1 MDQLRGYLYEL
12 RIALPIQNTLTTT
25 LPYYTEINEF
35 LETLPHAAK
44 TSNPLFHC
52 LRLHR
57 LEDGVTIYRPP
68 FRRSFYFF
76 ALFVSAKNIKIK
88 YDDKVVINP
97 ESYMVCHSPGLVYS
111 FSHDASLEG
120 YIVYFKPECFSFFR
134 PDFHSEFPFFHP
146 LHTNLYTMDQNAAH
160 KLAPHFEEV
169 LKAYEKNP
177 NNLHMEARTR
187 LLSLFYHL
195 KEFVAEWSAG
205 NRFITPQQM
214 LLSRYI
220 QLVNNHYID
229 KRTVKE
235 YADLL
240 AVTPNHLSQTV
251 KSLAGKNA
259 LSFILERVLA
269 ESKSLI
275 LYTNFDISEIAYQ
288 LNFSDPANFGKF
300 FRKATGMSPS
310 EFRKKAAK

>member
-1 MDQLRGYLYEL
+1 M
-12 RIALPIQNTLTTT
+12 ITA
-25 LPYYTEINEF
+25 LPYYNEINEF
-35 LETLPHAAK
+35 LETLPHAGK
-44 TSNPLFHC
+44 TSNPLFYC
-52 LRLHR
+52 LRLHQ
-57 LEDGVTIYRPP
+57 LEEGVTIYRPP

-76 ALFVSAKNIKIK
+76 ALFVNAKNIQIK
-88 YDDKVVINP
+88 YDDKVVNNP
-97 ESYMVCHSPGLVYS
+97 DSYMVCHSPGLVYS
-111 FSHDASLEG
+111 FSHDATLEG

-146 LHTNLYTMDQNAAH
+146 LHTNLYTMDQSAAF

-169 LKAYEKNP
+169 LKAYHTNP
-177 NNLHMEARTR
+177 RDLHMEARTR

-195 KEFVAEWSAG
+195 KEFVSEWCAG
-205 NRFITPQQM
+205 NRFVTPQQM

-251 KSLAGKNA
+251 KLVTGKNA
-259 LSFILERVLA
+259 LSFISERLLT

-275 LYTNFDISEIAYQ
+275 LYTDFDISEIAYQ

-300 FRKATGMSPS
+300 FRKATGVSPM
-310 EFRKKAAK
+310 EFRKKGTQ